1 VRAYG
6 TEAGSQPATVHHF
19 DLGLGLYAKEEKKNG
34 AGIDQLTSSQ
44 FYNVGPI
51 FFLDLGRPYT
61 YTGTVDGSI
70 AHVHTDYPSRWFN
83 SLILERPSVVSLAGL
98 NMGGNTRAR
107 KKLTR
112 RNKKQ
117 LQHQSSTTKGGK
129 TKIERLKLYSCPSQ
143 T

>member
-1 VRAYG
+1 
-6 TEAGSQPATVHHF
+6 
-19 DLGLGLYAKEEKKNG
+19 
-34 AGIDQLTSSQ
+34 
-44 FYNVGPI
+44 
-51 FFLDLGRPYT
+51 LDLGRPYT

-129 TKIERLKLYSCPSQ
+129 TKIEALFLSFTNVRNNQAGEQHSHALSIS
-143 T
+143 TSN